1 RLEPGQLETF
11 VEQFGRLKNDMPTF
25 QIRPE
30 RYYVLIPLNELE
42 RQPAVGPA
50 PQDRPKATPAP
61 RPAPQEEKA
70 GKGANPAEIDGRGR
84 QSPVRDQGHRGTCVA
99 FAACAELEALL
110 LKSHPGR
117 PIDLSEN
124 MAYYCFMKEEESTPC
139 ADPGLATFRAAGYL
153 KKHLVGEESLW
164 KYVGTDPDELNGAKK
179 CALINDI
186 PSVFQGKMGWG
197 VDEFVMLP
205 AANEVTPDGTIDIK
219 DTRTLERLL
228 AQGQDIVFGTIV
240 AWNNTDAR
248 GIIDVKLGPAGQP
261 IFGAGGHAMAIVGY
275 RSGGTEKDRRP
286 YFIVKNSWG
295 ADYGHGGYLFMTYD
309 YLRTYARY
317 GYTTTR
323 LRSGK
328 IDLKP

>member
-1 RLEPGQLETF
+1 
-11 VEQFGRLKNDMPTF
+11 
-25 QIRPE
+25 
-30 RYYVLIPLNELE
+30 
-42 RQPAVGPA
+42 
-50 PQDRPKATPAP
+50 
-61 RPAPQEEKA
+61 
-70 GKGANPAEIDGRGR
+70 
-84 QSPVRDQGHRGTCVA
+84 
-99 FAACAELEALL
+99 
-110 LKSHPGR
+110 
-117 PIDLSEN
+117 
-124 MAYYCFMKEEESTPC
+124 
-139 ADPGLATFRAAGYL
+139 
-153 KKHLVGEESLW
+153 
-164 KYVGTDPDELNGAKK
+164 
-179 CALINDI
+179 
-186 PSVFQGKMGWG
+186 
-197 VDEFVMLP
+197 MLP